1 MLFKKALQLKA
12 TNNFT
17 KSFPEGF
24 GMTASLVPFIFST
37 SQIRRRKM
45 RRARRV
51 LRQSNFS
58 AGSAVIDD
66 KPRDA
71 GNCRQ
76 AQRKREN
83 EFAGHSFSSWGA
95 ARYFGN

>member
-51 LRQSNFS
+51 LRQSNLS
-58 AGSAVIDD
+58 AGFAVVDD
-66 KPRDA
+66 KRRDSF
-71 GNCRQ
+71 NYRQ
-76 AQRKREN
+76 AQRKGED
-83 EFAGHSFSSWGA
+83 EFAGHRFSSWGA